1 MKKLIALIL
10 AGAMVCA
17 MPVMAAGS
25 TSPSSESVKKAA
37 TVEVSVPAPAPAAA
51 VVATEPAS
59 VSEAETVSAS
69 VQEAATENNQSV
81 AEYMNNAVSSLP
93 GVTDVTP
100 MAPDVVM
107 INGAASRA
115 VKLAKPNNAVVSTAK
130 AHAANLGGK
139 LMNVI
144 TIKSSAKFQTAQIN
158 MLTMGVKAGD
168 NIKVYQMVGGQLVEL
183 KVLEIRADHVVFDV
197 TGPGTI
203 MFVQL

>member
-1 MKKLIALIL
+1 MKKLIALVL

-25 TSPSSESVKKAA
+25 PSAS
-37 TVEVSVPAPAPAAA
+37 SVPTTPAVAPSAPAAA
-51 VVATEPAS
+51 IVATEPAPAATEETPAVS
-59 VSEAETVSAS
+59 VS
-69 VQEAATENNQSV
+69 VQEAAAENNQSV

-130 AHAANLGGK
+130 THAANLGGN

-144 TIKSSAKFQTAQIN
+144 IVKSSAKFQTAQIN

-168 NIKVYQMVGGQLVEL
+168 NIKVYQMVNGQLVEL
-183 KVLEIRADHVVFDV
+183 KVLEIRQDHVVFDI

-203 MFVQL
+203 MFVKF